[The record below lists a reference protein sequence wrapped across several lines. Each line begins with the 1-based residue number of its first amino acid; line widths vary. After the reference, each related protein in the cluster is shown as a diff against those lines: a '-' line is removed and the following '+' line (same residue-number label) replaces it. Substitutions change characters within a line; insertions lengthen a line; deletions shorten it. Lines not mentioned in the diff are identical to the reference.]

1 MSSSPRS
8 SAQPAMNPAM
18 NPAVSEAMQPGPE
31 HQQIGKVVGEWD
43 VACTMWC
50 QPGQP
55 PDRSTGTDTFTSKYD
70 GRYLKGKYTGS
81 FRGQPFTGHTTKG
94 FDRAAK
100 RYFTTWCD
108 NMGTGFVYLTG
119 TSNDGGRTIT
129 YSGEMVCPI
138 SGPMS
143 VRQVETHQSDD
154 RFTIDMYQTP
164 KSGGAESKSMELAY
178 TRRR

>member
-1 MSSSPRS
+1 MSSSSSQS
-8 SAQPAMNPAM
+8 SAQPAMNPAL
-18 NPAVSEAMQPGPE
+18 AEAMKPGPE

-55 PDRSTGTDTFTSKYD
+55 PEKSVGINTFTAKHD
-70 GRYLKGKYTGS
+70 GRYVKGRYTGT
-81 FRGQPFTGHTTKG
+81 FQGQPFTGHSTNG

-108 NMGTGFVYLTG
+108 SMGTGFLYLTG
-119 TSNDGGRTIT
+119 TSADGGKTIT

-138 SGPMS
+138 SGPLF

-154 RFTIDMYQTP
+154 HFTTVMYQSP
-164 KSGGAESKSMELAY
+164 MGGGEESKSMELSY